1 MLTLHSVLTNRSIH
15 PTRGSFLPLEVSNR
29 PLVKWFVTVKAN
41 PMNKAK
47 VPDEDSFTL
56 ADTVISSVF
65 IGIFKSLD
73 LLPYERRVVFG
84 GWLLQNILAPLLGYR
99 KRILSNL
106 KYIYPE
112 MGHAEARDL
121 SRRVSNN
128 FGRSLIEIFSPTE
141 LSEKAKDASVTGL
154 GLGALEDAKA
164 QNKPIILVSG
174 HFGNYDVVRHFMSDR
189 GFEVGGL
196 YRNMKFRKF
205 NSFYVSRISSR
216 GGALFPRERSG
227 MAKMIKFLKQGN
239 VLALLIDQHMQSGV
253 PLDFLGK
260 PAFTALSA
268 AELALKYDAVLFP
281 VYSIRQDDGLSFK
294 IKIEAPIVHTDAVKM
309 TQELNDSLSKMVT
322 DHKEQWFW
330 VHKRW
335 K

>member
-1 MLTLHSVLTNRSIH
+1 MS
-15 PTRGSFLPLEVSNR
+15 
-29 PLVKWFVTVKAN
+29 
-41 PMNKAK
+41 KAK
-47 VPDEDSFTL
+47 ADDEVTITL
-56 ADTVISSVF
+56 TDTVVSSVF
-65 IGIFKSLD
+65 IGIFKILD

-84 GWLLQNILAPLLGYR
+84 GWLMQNILAPLLGYR
-99 KRILSNL
+99 KRILTNL

-112 MGHAEARDL
+112 IGDAEARDL

-128 FGRSLIEIFSPTE
+128 FGRSLIEIFSPLG
-141 LSEKAKDASVTGL
+141 LSEQANKASVTGL
-154 GLGALEDAKA
+154 GLDALENAKE
-164 QNKPIILVSG
+164 QNRPIILVSG
-174 HFGNYDVVRHFMSDR
+174 HFGNYDVVRHFMSDK
-189 GFEVGGL
+189 GFNVGGL

-205 NSFYVSRISSR
+205 NSFYVSRISTR

-239 VLALLIDQHMQSGV
+239 VLALLIDQHMKAGL

-281 VYSIRQDDGLSFK
+281 IYSIRQEDGLSFE
-294 IKIEAPIVHTDAVKM
+294 IDIEAPIAHTDAVKM